1 MLVGR
6 EAEQRAL
13 DSLLNSARDEH
24 SAVLVLRGAPG
35 IGKTAL
41 LEYAERQAGDMKVL
55 RCVGIEAEHEL
66 PFAGL
71 HQLVRPCLGLIDGLP
86 PPQAAALRSAF
97 GLSLDGVEDR
107 FLVSLGLLTL
117 LAEVSDE
124 SPVLCCVD
132 DAQWLDA
139 ASAEA
144 LLFAARRLVAE
155 RIAMLIAVREG
166 ELRRFEAPGVAAL
179 ELEGLREEDAEAL
192 LRERLDRRA
201 SPEVLATLLRS
212 AGGNPL
218 ALLELPA
225 ALSPEQIVGAEPIL
239 GPPPV
244 RPAVEETFHARVAAL
259 PDGARRLLLV
269 AAAEEVGDLDA
280 IRHAAERLG
289 LDKSKLVD
297 AERGGLVRV
306 NGSVAFRHPLVRS
319 AVYRSASR
327 DERKAV
333 HEALAAVVGD
343 DVRSA
348 WHRAIVAEGADEG
361 IAAQLEA
368 AGMEALARGAQST
381 AAAAFERAAELSED
395 PARRG
400 HRLAFAAQASLDAGR
415 PDAALAMVERAR
427 TFVVDPLDA
436 VALDMVVAT
445 NAGRRGSPV
454 DAYSV
459 LRNAGLVVAEVDPD
473 VGSEMLMWSLLA
485 ALQAGW
491 SARMVPEVLP
501 ELDRIGA
508 GGDVAQFARSFV
520 HGASALRA
528 GDAALAHDHFRSA
541 RQVGERLS
549 EGRPQILKAFACGL
563 SGDYPEVRR
572 VSLETLANQRA
583 RGTVSSFGG
592 VFPLLAIAE
601 LYDGRLAAAL
611 ATTDEGLE
619 IARRFGWEN
628 DIIGCTALQAHI
640 AALQGREDECREL
653 AGEAM
658 RRSLAKGLGWATIH
672 ARLALAELELGLG
685 NLREAIDY
693 YDQLDPDDLIPAVPT
708 ATPEIIDAALRLDDP
723 GRARAALELFERW
736 APVSDAPLI
745 KGMLSRCRAVLAP
758 DGEEA
763 ERLFEQALEHHT
775 HQGLAYQ
782 IARTQLAYGERLRRE
797 RRRIDARSHLRTA
810 LDTFEGLGTKLWAKR
825 ARAELKATGETA
837 RKRDVSTLDDLTPQE
852 LRIAQLVAVGTT
864 NREAAAQLFVSPK
877 TVEYHLR
884 KVFVKLG
891 VSSRVQLARVPLGEP
906 PAELVEGPN

>member
-41 LEYAERQAGDMKVL
+41 LEYAERRAGDMNVL

-71 HQLVRPCLGLIDGLP
+71 HQLVRPCLGLVDRLP
-86 PPQAAALRSAF
+86 PPQTAALRSAF
-97 GLSLDGVEDR
+97 GLTLDGVEDR

-117 LAEVSDE
+117 LAEASEE
-124 SPVLCCVD
+124 SPVLCCID

-139 ASAEA
+139 PSAEA

-179 ELEGLREEDAEAL
+179 ELKGLGEEDAEAL

-212 AGGNPL
+212 AAGNPL

-225 ALSPEQIVGAEPIL
+225 ALSPDQIEGAEPIL

-244 RPAVEETFHARVAAL
+244 RPAVEESFRARVAAL
-259 PDGARRLLLV
+259 PEGTRRLLLV
-269 AAAEEVGDLDA
+269 AAAEDVGDLDA
-280 IRHAAERLG
+280 IHNAAERLG
-289 LDKSKLVD
+289 LDKSKLVE
-297 AERGGLVRV
+297 AERGGLLRV
-306 NGSVAFRHPLVRS
+306 NGSVVFRHPLVRS

-327 DERKAV
+327 DERKAA

-368 AGMEALARGAQST
+368 AGMEALGRGAQAT
-381 AAAAFERAAELSED
+381 ATAAFERAAELSGD

-415 PDAALAMVERAR
+415 PDAAVALVERAR
-427 TFVVDPLDA
+427 TFVVDPMDS

-459 LRNAGLVVAEVDPD
+459 LRNAGLVVAEADPD

-485 ALQAGW
+485 AMQGGW

-508 GGDVAQFARSFV
+508 GGDIAQFARSFLRA
-520 HGASALRA
+520 ASALRA
-528 GDAALAHDHFRSA
+528 GDAALAHDHFRAA
-541 RQVGERLS
+541 RELGERLN
-549 EGRPQILKAFACGL
+549 EGRPQILKAFACAL
-563 SGDYPEVRR
+563 TGDYPEARR
-572 VSLETLANQRA
+572 VSLETIASQRA

-611 ATTDEGLE
+611 ATTDEAVE
-619 IARRFGWEN
+619 VAERFGWEN
-628 DIIGCTALQAHI
+628 DTIGCTALQAHI

-653 AGEAM
+653 AGKAM
-658 RRSLAKGLGWATIH
+658 RWSLAKGLGWATMH

-693 YDQLDPDDLIPAVPT
+693 YDQLDADDLIPAVPT

-723 GRARAALELFERW
+723 GRARAALEVFERW

-745 KGMLSRCRAVLAP
+745 KGMLSRCRAVMAP
-758 DGEEA
+758 DGDEA
-763 ERLFEQALEHHT
+763 ERLFEQALEHHA

-810 LDTFEGLGTKLWAKR
+810 LDTFEGLGTKLWAER
-825 ARAELKATGETA
+825 ARAELNATGETA

-852 LRIAQLVAVGTT
+852 LRIAQLVAAGTT
-864 NREAAAQLFVSPK
+864 NREVAAQLFVSPK

-891 VSSRVQLARVPLGEP
+891 VSSRVELARAPLGEP
-906 PAELVEGPN
+906 PAEPVEGPN